1 MIMMKRVF
9 RFVLAVGIGGAPVT
23 AMAATAVA
31 AKAPAYTL
39 KGNYYESCACAVSC
53 PCAANKTLP
62 TEGHCDAVSL
72 FHIATGTVGSAKL
85 DGLNMAIVLR
95 SPKGQKVQDSFEKG
109 EMDLFTLYL
118 DDKATPAQ
126 REALNSVMPA
136 LFGTKEMK
144 GSRPP
149 QWVPM
154 SLDVQGDVAKFT
166 ISGGEKLAFEIEN
179 VSVGDVTKLDAK
191 ASPTSHRIELTNS
204 APFPWVRSL
213 TQGLSKSFHYADLG
227 TSWDYKDRNA
237 FFGVIAAS
245 GGLPAAK
252 P

>member
-1 MIMMKRVF
+1 MMSKKIV
-9 RFVLAVGIGGAPVT
+9 RFVLAVGIGAAPVA

-31 AKAPAYTL
+31 AKAPGYTL

-62 TEGHCDAVSL
+62 TEGHCDVVSL
-72 FHIATGTVGSAKL
+72 FHIATGTAGSTKL
-85 DGLNMAIVLR
+85 DGLNMAMVAR
-95 SPKGQKVQDSFEKG
+95 SPKGQKVLDSFEKG
-109 EMDLFTLYL
+109 EMDLMTLYL

-126 REALNSVMPA
+126 REALNKVIPA

-154 SLDVQGDVAKFT
+154 SLDVKGDVATFT

-179 VSVGDVTKLDAK
+179 VSVGDTTKLDAK

-204 APFPWVRSL
+204 APFPWVHSL
-213 TQGLSKSFHYADLG
+213 TQGFSKNFHYADLG

-245 GGLPAAK
+245 GALPAAK